1 MMNASLIEQVASKHS
16 NEIFHHKF

>member
-1 MMNASLIEQVASKHS
+1 MNASLIEQVASKHS